1 MRMRECFV
9 LSNRT
14 EDSVMSPMQEEIVDP
29 LCLITPPRIR
39 FDTTSP
45 RGYIEGNP
53 ANSRESDF
61 KRILT
66 GL

>member
-1 MRMRECFV
+1 MP
-9 LSNRT
+9 L
-14 EDSVMSPMQEEIVDP
+14 MQEEIVDP

-39 FDTTSP
+39 FDTTPS

-53 ANSRESDF
+53 ASSRESDF

-66 GL
+66 GS

>member
-1 MRMRECFV
+1 
-9 LSNRT
+9 
-14 EDSVMSPMQEEIVDP
+14 MSPMQEEIVDP